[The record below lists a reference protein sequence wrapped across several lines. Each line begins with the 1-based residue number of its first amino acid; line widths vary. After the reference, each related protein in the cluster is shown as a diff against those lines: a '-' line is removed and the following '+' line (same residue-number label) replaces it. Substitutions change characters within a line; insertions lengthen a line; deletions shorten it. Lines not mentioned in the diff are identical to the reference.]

1 MCSSLTI
8 QFHQGNPPPLLPE
21 FPPAELDVPVPA
33 QPEIPT
39 LQGRIVVLNE
49 FSPTIPPPEVDVPVL
64 IGLRGGLLTGS
75 FLLAAV
81 ESDKSRVRPLS
92 AALLSFVLSRE
103 SDGKEAR

>member
-1 MCSSLTI
+1 LCSSLTI
-8 QFHQGNPPPLLPE
+8 QYHQGNPPPLLPE

-64 IGLRGGLLTGS
+64 IPPTPPSLVGVPVLGLPIPMGG
-75 FLLAAV
+75 AY
-81 ESDKSRVRPLS
+81 
-92 AALLSFVLSRE
+92 
-103 SDGKEAR
+103 